1 MKVGVLSSKEN
12 VEHPHS
18 QWGYQKR
25 NPGDVRKLGYYPS
38 GRAFNASCEVWG
50 LSEEKATCRMKVGV
64 LSSKENVEHPHS
76 QGEARHS

>member
-25 NPGDVRKLGYYPS
+25 NPGDVRKLGVLPLS
-38 GRAFNASCEVWG
+38 LREGVQRFLWG
-50 LSEEKATCRMKVGV
+50 VGV
-64 LSSKENVEHPHS
+64 IRREGHVSNESGGIIL
-76 QGEARHS
+76 